1 MDGNLIDD
9 IQKRRRML
17 ENKENMRESQ
27 FANPNKEDYVDL
39 LNSAIMD
46 QNKNRLDTTETYSR
60 RSTRKFLKV
69 LGPKPEVTLSSL
81 NLGSGGE
88 HFRKIESN

>member
-27 FANPNKEDYVDL
+27 FVNPKKEDYVDL

-46 QNKNRLDTTETYSR
+46 
-60 RSTRKFLKV
+60 
-69 LGPKPEVTLSSL
+69 
-81 NLGSGGE
+81 
-88 HFRKIESN
+88 

>member
-27 FANPNKEDYVDL
+27 FAKPNKENYVDL

-46 QNKNRLDTTETYSR
+46 
-60 RSTRKFLKV
+60 
-69 LGPKPEVTLSSL
+69 
-81 NLGSGGE
+81 
-88 HFRKIESN
+88 